1 MTHPHPDVRHA
12 KNPASRR
19 TARHRALRVVQAHP
33 YRSASVAS
41 LAVVALTAALT
52 VSSPSEP
59 GQASALRLNRSSAA
73 QATSASAASAQA
85 SSATTP
91 TSRPSSAPVAP
102 VKTAPATG
110 GSTSGSTSGGSSV
123 AQAYVSA
130 GKTLFGASLDM
141 NGSSFSSALA
151 SQDSK
156 YGHLGVMRV
165 FYPGMPASF
174 ASHPQLLTRPSV
186 ISFKVPSTTVLSGKD
201 DAFFKSWFASAPKTT
216 DVYWSYWHEPENDG
230 LNLANYRAAWAHL
243 ANIAH
248 SVGNPHL
255 HATLILMEWS
265 LHPGSHRNWKDYYA
279 GSQYIDDLGWDVYNT
294 GVRNTHTYKTPEKL
308 LSFPAAASK
317 SVGKPWGVAELGS
330 LMASGDSGSGEAAW
344 LAACT
349 SYLIANHAMFASY
362 FDENMPGGD
371 YRLRA
376 AAPISTWRAS
386 VAKS

>member
-1 MTHPHPDVRHA
+1 MTHPHPDVPLAQTQTH
-12 KNPASRR
+12 RR
-19 TARHRALRVVQAHP
+19 TARHRALRVVRAHP

-41 LAVVALTAALT
+41 VAVVALTAVLT
-52 VSSPSEP
+52 VSSPSQ
-59 GQASALRLNRSSAA
+59 GQASSLRVTPSGTARTTASGKLAPRS
-73 QATSASAASAQA
+73 TSAS
-85 SSATTP
+85 TP
-91 TSRPSSAPVAP
+91 TGRPSSAPVPP
-102 VKTAPATG
+102 VKSAPAG
-110 GSTSGSTSGGSSV
+110 ASSGSTSGGSSV

-151 SQDSK
+151 AQDSK
-156 YGHLGVMRV
+156 YGHMGVMRV

-186 ISFKVPSTTVLSGKD
+186 ISFKVPSTTILSGQD

-216 DVYWSYWHEPENDG
+216 DVYWTYWHEPENDG

-243 ANIAH
+243 ANLAH
-248 SVGNPHL
+248 ATRNPHL
-255 HATLILMEWS
+255 HATLILMEWT

-294 GVRNTHTYKTPEKL
+294 GVKNTDRYKTPEKL
-308 LSFPAAASK
+308 LSLPAAASK

-330 LMASGDSGSGEAAW
+330 LMARGDNGSAEAAW

-349 SYLIANHAMFASY
+349 SYLIANHAMFTSY

>member
-1 MTHPHPDVRHA
+1 MTPTA
-12 KNPASRR
+12 RR
-19 TARHRALRVVQAHP
+19 TARHRALRVVRAHP
-33 YRSASVAS
+33 YRSATVAS
-41 LAVVALTAALT
+41 LAVVAVTAVLT
-52 VSSPSEP
+52 VSSPAEP
-59 GQASALRLNRSSAA
+59 GQASPLRLNRSAAAHTASPSAVSPR
-73 QATSASAASAQA
+73 ATSG
-85 SSATTP
+85 TTP
-91 TSRPSSAPVAP
+91 TGRPSSAPVAP
-102 VKTAPATG
+102 VKTAPTTG
-110 GSTSGSTSGGSSV
+110 SSTSGSTSGGSV
-123 AQAYVSA
+123 AQSYVSA
-130 GKTLFGASLDM
+130 GRTLFGASLDM
-141 NGSSFSSALA
+141 NGSSFSSALSA
-151 SQDSK
+151 QDSK

-186 ISFKVPSTTVLSGKD
+186 ISFKVPSTTILSGQD

-216 DVYWSYWHEPENDG
+216 DVYWTYWHEPENDG

-243 ANIAH
+243 ARIAH
-248 SVGNPHL
+248 ATNNPHL
-255 HATLILMEWS
+255 HATLILMEWT
-265 LHPGSHRNWKDYYA
+265 LHPASHRNWKDYYA

-294 GVRNTHTYKTPEKL
+294 GVKNTDRYKTPEKL
-308 LSFPAAASK
+308 LSLPAAAAK

-330 LMASGDSGSGEAAW
+330 LMARGDNGSSEAAW
-344 LAACT
+344 LASCT